1 LPESAFKPDAD
12 EAEERPAL
20 TDALASCYAHLARHE
35 HSVAELRSRLERA
48 GFDGATVEE
57 ALATVIEQ
65 GYLSDERYARLLAED
80 RRTLDGWGVERIR
93 ERMLRVGID
102 PAVIA
107 MTLAPFDAASELDA
121 ALTMLKRRL
130 PAAPTNARE
139 RQRAFALLVRQG
151 FASEIAYDAVRAHG
165 GAHHGGDDELEL
177 AS

>member
-1 LPESAFKPDAD
+1 MPERAFEPD
-12 EAEERPAL
+12 EAEDPTAL

-35 HSVAELRSRLERA
+35 HSVAELRSRLVRA
-48 GFDGATVEE
+48 GFDAATVEE

-93 ERMLRVGID
+93 ERMLRAGID
-102 PAVIA
+102 PTVIE
-107 MTLAPFDAASELDA
+107 MTLASFDAASELDA
-121 ALTMLKRRL
+121 ALALLKRRL

-151 FASEIAYDAVRAHG
+151 FESEIAYDAVRAHE
-165 GAHHGGDDELEL
+165 GARPGGDDELEL